1 MEIEGFGTLVRTN
14 DLKWIETPGGNAL
27 KVLRVSEETGSWSA
41 LFRAAKGTTN
51 PPHIHLGPAD
61 FYVLS
66 GVMEYRGGVSRA
78 GDWIYEPNG
87 AEHEA
92 THHPEE
98 TLYLANVHGAIAFY
112 GERAPG
118 APADQPRPIVGLS
131 DWRAMKA
138 LLAMQ
143 QG

>member
-1 MEIEGFGTLVRTN
+1 MEISGFGLLIRPD
-14 DLKWIETPGGNAL
+14 DLKWIETGGGNSV

-61 FYVLS
+61 FYVIE
-66 GVMEYRGGVSRA
+66 GVLEFRGGVARA

-87 AEHEA
+87 AVHEA
-92 THHPEE
+92 THHPED
-98 TLYLANVHGAIAFY
+98 TIYLANVHGAVAFT
-112 GERAPG
+112 GENQEILG
-118 APADQPRPIVGLS
+118 IS

-138 LLAMQ
+138 LQEQ

>member
-1 MEIEGFGTLVRTN
+1 MDTSSFGLLIRPD
-14 DLKWIETPGGNAL
+14 DLKWVETPGGNAL

-41 LFRAAKGTTN
+41 LFRSATGTTN

-61 FYVLS
+61 FYVVK
-66 GVMEYRGGVSRA
+66 GVLEFRGGVART

-87 AEHEA
+87 AVHEA

-98 TLYLANVHGAIAFY
+98 TVYLANVHGGIAFT
-112 GERAPG
+112 GENQEILG
-118 APADQPRPIVGLS
+118 IS

-138 LLAMQ
+138 LQAQ
-143 QG
+143 QT

>member
-1 MEIEGFGTLVRTN
+1 MEIPSFGLLIRPD
-14 DLKWIETPGGNAL
+14 DLKWTETAGGNSI

-61 FYVLS
+61 FYVIE
-66 GVMEYRGGVSRA
+66 GVLEFRGGVARA

-87 AEHEA
+87 AVHES

-98 TLYLANVHGAIAFY
+98 TIYLANVHGGIAFT
-112 GERAPG
+112 GENQEILG
-118 APADQPRPIVGLS
+118 IS

-138 LLAMQ
+138 LQEQ

>member
-1 MEIEGFGTLVRTN
+1 MEIPSFGLLIRPD
-14 DLKWIETPGGNAL
+14 DLKWTETAGGNSI

-61 FYVLS
+61 FYVIE
-66 GVMEYRGGVSRA
+66 GVLEFRGGVSRA

-87 AEHEA
+87 AVHES

-98 TLYLANVHGAIAFY
+98 TIYLANVHGGIAFT
-112 GERAPG
+112 GENQEILG
-118 APADQPRPIVGLS
+118 IS

-138 LLAMQ
+138 LQDQ

>member
-1 MEIEGFGTLVRTN
+1 MQIEGFGTLVRP
-14 DLKWIETPGGNAL
+14 DEVKWIETPGGNAL
-27 KVLRVSEETGSWSA
+27 KVLRVSAESGSWTA

-61 FYVLS
+61 FYMIS
-66 GVMEYRGGVSRA
+66 GVMEYRGGVSHA

-98 TLYLANVHGAIAFY
+98 TVYLANVHGAIAFY
-112 GERAPG
+112 GD
-118 APADQPRPIVGLS
+118 APAGGGARPIVGIS
-131 DWRAMKA
+131 DWRAMQA
-138 LLAMQ
+138 LFDA
-143 QG
+143 GRG

>member
-1 MEIEGFGTLVRTN
+1 MEIANFGLLIRPD
-14 DLKWIETPGGNAL
+14 DLKWIETGGGNSV

-61 FYVLS
+61 FYVIE
-66 GVMEYRGGVSRA
+66 GVLEFRGGVARA

-87 AEHEA
+87 AVHEA

-98 TLYLANVHGAIAFY
+98 TVYLANVHGGIAFT
-112 GERAPG
+112 GENQEILG
-118 APADQPRPIVGLS
+118 IS

-138 LLAMQ
+138 LQAQ

>member
-1 MEIEGFGTLVRTN
+1 MEIPNFGLLIHPD
-14 DLKWIETPGGNAL
+14 DLKWTETDGGNSI

-61 FYVLS
+61 FYVIE
-66 GVMEYRGGVSRA
+66 GVLEFRGGVSRA

-87 AEHEA
+87 AVHEA

-98 TLYLANVHGAIAFY
+98 TIYLANVHGGIAFT
-112 GERAPG
+112 GENQEILG
-118 APADQPRPIVGLS
+118 IS

-138 LLAMQ
+138 LQDQ

>member
-1 MEIEGFGTLVRTN
+1 MDPSFGLLIRPD
-14 DLKWIETPGGNAL
+14 DLKWTETAGGNSI

-51 PPHIHLGPAD
+51 APHIHLGPAD
-61 FYVLS
+61 FYMIEGVL
-66 GVMEYRGGVSRA
+66 EYRGGVARA

-87 AEHEA
+87 AVHES

-98 TLYLANVHGAIAFY
+98 TIYLANVHGGIAFT
-112 GERAPG
+112 GENQEILG
-118 APADQPRPIVGLS
+118 IS

-138 LLAMQ
+138 LQDQ

>member
-1 MEIEGFGTLVRTN
+1 MEIANFGLLIRPD
-14 DLKWIETPGGNAL
+14 DLKWIETGGGNSV

-61 FYVLS
+61 FYVIE
-66 GVMEYRGGVSRA
+66 GVLEFRGGVART

-87 AEHEA
+87 AVHEA

-98 TLYLANVHGAIAFY
+98 TVYLANVHGGIAFT
-112 GERAPG
+112 GENQEILG
-118 APADQPRPIVGLS
+118 IS
-131 DWRAMKA
+131 DWRGMKA
-138 LLAMQ
+138 LQEQ

>member
-1 MEIEGFGTLVRTN
+1 MIRPD
-14 DLKWIETPGGNAL
+14 DLKWIETGGGNSV

-61 FYVLS
+61 FYVIE
-66 GVMEYRGGVSRA
+66 GVLEFRGGVARA

-87 AEHEA
+87 AVHEA

-98 TLYLANVHGAIAFY
+98 TVYLANVHGGIAFT
-112 GERAPG
+112 GENHEILG
-118 APADQPRPIVGLS
+118 IS
-131 DWRAMKA
+131 DWRGMKA
-138 LLAMQ
+138 LQEQ

>member
-1 MEIEGFGTLVRTN
+1 MEIPNFGLLIRPD
-14 DLKWIETPGGNAL
+14 DLKWIETEGGNSL

-61 FYVLS
+61 FYVIE
-66 GVMEYRGGVSRA
+66 GVMEFRGGVSRT

-87 AEHEA
+87 AVHEA

-98 TLYLANVHGAIAFY
+98 TIYLANVHGGIAFT
-112 GERAPG
+112 GENQEILG
-118 APADQPRPIVGLS
+118 IS

-138 LLAMQ
+138 LQAQ
-143 QG
+143 HG

>member
-1 MEIEGFGTLVRTN
+1 MDKNEFGLLMRP
-14 DLKWIETPGGNAL
+14 DDIDWIETPGGNAV
-27 KVLRVSEETGSWSA
+27 KVLRVSEETGAWSA

-61 FYVLS
+61 FYMIS
-66 GVMEYRGGVSRA
+66 GLMEFRGGVSQA

-87 AEHEA
+87 AKHDA

-98 TLYLANVHGAIAFY
+98 TVYLANVFGAIAFTDEDENIL
-112 GERAPG
+112 G
-118 APADQPRPIVGLS
+118 IT

-138 LLAMQ
+138 LHDQ

>member
-1 MEIEGFGTLVRTN
+1 MDTSSFGLLIRPD
-14 DLKWIETPGGNAL
+14 DLKWVETPGGNAL

-41 LFRAAKGTTN
+41 LFRSAKGTTN

-61 FYVLS
+61 FYVVE
-66 GVMEYRGGVSRA
+66 GVLEFRGGVART

-87 AEHEA
+87 AVHEA

-98 TLYLANVHGAIAFY
+98 TIYLANVHGGIAFT
-112 GERAPG
+112 GENQEILG
-118 APADQPRPIVGLS
+118 IS

-138 LLAMQ
+138 LQAQ
-143 QG
+143 QT